1 MSSILIVN
9 EISAEREEL
18 ARALEAEGFHV
29 VQAGSPADAIR
40 EIWAGTFIVAVV
52 AAVLTGTSAQGL
64 ADQIQQMAPEIE
76 TLVQGKND
84 DQGRLVRKVIEI
96 RDGVAAA

>member
-18 ARALEAEGFHV
+18 VRALEAEGFVV
-29 VQAGSPADAIR
+29 VQAGSPADAVR
-40 EIWAGTFIVAVV
+40 EIWAGTFIVAIVSSL
-52 AAVLTGTSAQGL
+52 LTGTTAQQL
-64 ADQIQQMAPEIE
+64 AEQIQQMAPEIE
-76 TLVQGKND
+76 TLIQNKND
-84 DQGRLVRKVIEI
+84 DLGRLVRKVSDI